1 VDVTGLAPRRRGI
14 LPAAFAVLAF
24 GIPAGA
30 RAGGFQIFEN
40 TTLFASAGTKAQFGL
55 AEPAAELFDGRGG
68 ADVFR
73 LDLRFPAEPV
83 PLDLPSPLLADQPRP
98 PRRFWVGVVSVGAV
112 AGSAFDA
119 FTDSPKQSYHFS
131 NEGWFGEST
140 YVGGGDKASHF
151 VSYYAVSRLL
161 NPVYGA
167 LGVSESRSNTLASA
181 VSVLAGLATELGD
194 GTTVYGFSWQDV
206 VMNSLG
212 AASAFVLTRYDL
224 NDMIGFRVGLVPA
237 PEIPACCAATGGKG
251 KDYSKE
257 IYTAD
262 FKLAGLARRLN
273 RDFGPARFLLAGV
286 TYGTKGYQYAE
297 EQYRERQVGFE
308 VGLNIAEIAR
318 AVGVPEHKWWGA
330 VLLTI
335 LDFVRLPYTAIVFSY
350 DMNRGQWK
358 KPSTGGTKAFP
369 YQ

>member
-1 VDVTGLAPRRRGI
+1 VDVTGHAPRRRAI

-24 GIPAGA
+24 AWPA
-30 RAGGFQIFEN
+30 RAGAGGFRIFEN
-40 TTLFASAGTKAQFGL
+40 TSLLHPGGSAAQFDL
-55 AEPAAELFDGRGG
+55 AEPAAQLFDGEESLD
-68 ADVFR
+68 AFR
-73 LDLRFPAEPV
+73 LDLRFPAV
-83 PLDLPSPLLADQPRP
+83 PSPLQLSSPLLGEPPPP

-112 AGSAFDA
+112 AGSALDA
-119 FTDSPKQSYHFS
+119 VTDTPLQSYHFTS
-131 NEGWFGEST
+131 EGWFGEDT
-140 YVGGGDKASHF
+140 YVGGADKASHF

-167 LGVSESRSNTLASA
+167 LGVSESRSNVLASA
-181 VSVLAGLATELGD
+181 VSVLAGLATEIGD
-194 GTTVYGFSWQDV
+194 GANVYGFSWEDLIV
-206 VMNSLG
+206 NTLG
-212 AASAFVLTRYDL
+212 AASAYVLTRYDL

-237 PEIPACCAATGGKG
+237 PDIPPCCAATGGRG

-308 VGLNIAEIAR
+308 VGLNVSEIAR
-318 AVGVPEHKWWGA
+318 AVGVPENKWWGA

-335 LDFVRLPYTAIVFSY
+335 LDFVRFPYTAIVFSY
-350 DMNRGQWK
+350 DMNHGQWK
-358 KPSTGGTKAFP
+358 KPSTGGTTAFP
-369 YQ
+369 YR